1 MTKPNKNINKSK
13 TEQAAQCPFHQSTD
27 TNDNYRALEDGIHQ
41 DFENEMS
48 YGDYLQLG
56 QILSSQNPI
65 SNEHDEMLFIII
77 HQSSELWLKLAGHEL
92 SSAISHIQSA
102 NFGPAFKVI
111 ARVKQIFL
119 QLTQSWNILSTLT
132 PSDYLKFRDELG
144 RSSGFQSYGYRKL
157 EFLLGNKNKE
167 MLKIHKA
174 NDCAY
179 RELDTLLNQNSLY
192 DEVIKALSN
201 AGFAI
206 DDSIVKRDVTQPY
219 LRNDSVLNAWLIVY
233 QQPETYFE
241 LYELAEKLVDIED
254 AFQQWRFKHMYTVQ
268 RIIGYKQ
275 GTGGSSG
282 VGFLKKALDVS
293 FFPELFEVRTH
304 L

>member
-1 MTKPNKNINKSK
+1 MSNKQSDSK
-13 TEQAAQCPFHQSTD
+13 VKGCPFHSSANNQ
-27 TNDNYRALEDGIHQ
+27 NENFRELEDGIHQ
-41 DFENEMS
+41 DFDDEMS
-48 YGDYLQLG
+48 YGDYLQLE
-56 QILSSQNPI
+56 QILSAQKPI
-65 SNEHDEMLFIII
+65 SNEHDEMLFIVI

-92 SSAISHIQSA
+92 QRALEHIKSA

-132 PSDYLKFRDELG
+132 PSDYLKFRDDLG

-157 EFLLGNKNKE
+157 EFLLGNKNAD
-167 MLKIHKA
+167 MLNIHKA
-174 NDCAY
+174 NESAH
-179 RELDTLLNQNSLY
+179 RELSQLLNQNSLY
-192 DEVIKALSN
+192 DEVIIALAK

-206 DDSIVKRDVTQPY
+206 DDNVIRRDVTQPY
-219 LRNDSVLNAWLIVY
+219 QRNESVLAAWLNVY
-233 QQPETYFE
+233 QQPDTYFE